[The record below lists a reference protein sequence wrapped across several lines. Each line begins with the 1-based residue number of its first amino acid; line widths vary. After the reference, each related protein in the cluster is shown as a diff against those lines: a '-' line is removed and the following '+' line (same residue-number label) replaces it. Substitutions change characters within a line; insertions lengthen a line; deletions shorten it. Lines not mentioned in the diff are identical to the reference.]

1 MSDKGGRPMTS
12 ASRKDVAVG
21 VVIPSHNRPGTL
33 PSALDSVLSQSFS
46 QFRVVIV
53 DDGSSPP
60 VRTWLDCSDS
70 RVTILRNDSPEGPAA
85 ARNRGAEGLETDWIA
100 FLDDDDR
107 WLEEKLYRCLSCL
120 DAHPDADMIVHKA
133 ALMGARRRGEG
144 QCSAVPDAVRWM
156 LTSQPP
162 HVDCVLVR
170 RPAHERVRF
179 DEAFPAAADLDYMI
193 RLAMSCTVVQ
203 LNEVLAVHGSRGSVN
218 APSAI
223 SLDARLAARQQ
234 FHAKHWAL
242 FSDPTIE
249 AMHRTRLGHLHRRAS
264 RRRAALLAFLRALRV
279 RPWSAHAWKGIV
291 ACCLGRN
298 FVARAS
304 RGARSWNRRFSRGQP
319 SEASR
324 AGLGER
330 WAGSTSDQRFRQS
343 EQDEGG

>member
-1 MSDKGGRPMTS
+1 MTS
-12 ASRKDVAVG
+12 ASRKDVTVG

-46 QFRVVIV
+46 QLRVVIV

-70 RVTILRNDSPEGPAA
+70 RVTILRNDRPEGPAA

-107 WLEEKLYRCLSCL
+107 WLQEKLSRCLSCL
-120 DAHPDADMIVHKA
+120 DAYSGADMIVHKA
-133 ALMGARRRGEG
+133 ALMDARRRGEG
-144 QCSAVPDAVRWM
+144 QCRAVPDAVRWM
-156 LTSQPP
+156 LTGQPP

-170 RPAHERVRF
+170 RLAHERVRF

-193 RLAMSCTVVQ
+193 RLAMSCTVVE
-203 LNEVLAVHGSRGSVN
+203 LNEVLAVHGSSGSMDS
-218 APSAI
+218 PSAI
-223 SLDARLAARQQ
+223 SLDARFAARQQ
-234 FHAKHWAL
+234 FHAKHRSL

-249 AMHRTRLGHLHRRAS
+249 AMHRTRLGHLHRRAG
-264 RRRAALLAFLRALRV
+264 RRHAALLAFLRALRV
-279 RPWSAHAWKGIV
+279 RPWSTHAWKGV
-291 ACCLGRN
+291 LACCLRQD

-304 RGARSWNRRFSRGQP
+304 RGTRSWKLWFSRGQP
-319 SEASR
+319 SGASR

-330 WAGSTSDQRFRQS
+330 RAGSTSDQRLRQS